1 MASRGP
7 AMIVYESA
15 PGPVVR
21 VGEHEVAGRRIVA
34 RAIACGGEV
43 GPPAFRFDPV
53 DRRFVARRA
62 SGPVACGPADPDAWA
77 DAISKTPPGL
87 VVVEGSAGAAEEVRG
102 SFRAAAE
109 GARLARR
116 GAYLL
121 DPPAGALPG
130 RPRRAGDGAAPAF
143 VLLGAWSPDAG
154 VLRERLASLEAA
166 ASAGIPGGLVWPLF
180 PGWTDAPEFVRPL
193 VDAARGAGAAF
204 AVPVAPSTT
213 VEARRTA
220 VEARTLADSSS
231 SADAFFDTLFHTPWE
246 AALAESLEVARRAVR
261 DAGLPPRPPRP
272 APPGEPLANTRA
284 AARLEDLSADA
295 RDEHRAARLLAAA
308 RWIDACG
315 RDLGAIR
322 REGNLTRAFPLGAEL
337 AADVERALE
346 AADAERNV
354 R

>member
-1 MASRGP
+1 
-7 AMIVYESA
+7 MIVYESA

-21 VGEHEVAGRRIVA
+21 AGEQEVAGRRIAA
-34 RAIACGGEV
+34 RAFACAGEV

-62 SGPVACGPADPDAWA
+62 SGPVACGPADPDAWS
-77 DAISKTPPGL
+77 DAISKAPPGV
-87 VVVEGSAGAAEEVRG
+87 VVVEGSAGVAEEVRG

-109 GARLARR
+109 GARLSGR

-121 DPPAGALPG
+121 DAPIGALPG
-130 RPRRAGDGAAPAF
+130 RPRRAGKGAAPAF
-143 VLLGAWSPDAG
+143 VLLGTWSPDAE

-193 VDAARGAGAAF
+193 IDAARGAGAAF
-204 AVPVAPSTT
+204 AVPVAPLAS
-213 VEARRTA
+213 VEARRAA
-220 VEARTLADSSS
+220 VEAWALGDASAEA
-231 SADAFFDTLFHTPWE
+231 ADAFFDTLFHTPWE
-246 AALAESLEVARRAVR
+246 AALPESLEAARRAVR

-346 AADAERNV
+346 AADAERNIG
-354 R
+354 